1 MQVIQKLFKEV
12 DTNSRKLEL
21 LKDSLTGPARTLV
34 IDLDISDEN
43 YAKCWQI
50 LDKEYGNDLETRAQL
65 IDQI

>member
-34 IDLDISDEN
+34 IDLDISDEK
-43 YAKCWQI
+43 YAKCSQI